1 MSIAETI
8 ADRAGGRIGPGRLV
22 LVVGPS
28 GAGKDTLIGLV
39 REACTDSPQF
49 AFPRRTVTREASV
62 HEENEAISAAAFD
75 AQNSAGA
82 FALAWSA
89 HGLSYG
95 LRRTVDDDI
104 HAGRTVIVNVSRT
117 IVAQARRRYTNV
129 VVVQVTAPPEVL
141 AERLAARGRASDGAI
156 VDRLSRTID
165 GSGFA
170 PDIEIVNVGLAADR
184 ARDLLDAVIA
194 AG

>member
-8 ADRAGGRIGPGRLV
+8 ADRAADRIGPGRLV

-28 GAGKDTLIGLV
+28 GAGKDTLISLV
-39 REACTDSPQF
+39 REACRGKPQF
-49 AFPRRTVTREASV
+49 VFPRRTVTREASV
-62 HEENEAISAAAFD
+62 HEENEAVSPAVFDAAA
-75 AQNSAGA
+75 SAGA

-95 LRRTVDDDI
+95 LRGTVDDDI

-117 IVAQARRRYTNV
+117 IIAQARRRYANV

-141 AERLAARGRASDGAI
+141 AERLAARGRASDGAL
-156 VDRLSRTID
+156 VDRLNRAVAPDT
-165 GSGFA
+165 A
-170 PDIEIVNVGLAADR
+170 PDIEIVNVGPAIDR
-184 ARDLLDAVIA
+184 ARDLLNAITTVA
-194 AG
+194 

>member
-8 ADRAGGRIGPGRLV
+8 ADRAGDRIGPGRLV

-39 REACTDSPQF
+39 REVCSGSPQF

-62 HEENEAISAAAFD
+62 HEENESVSAAAFE

-95 LRRTVDDDI
+95 LRRVVDDDI
-104 HAGRTVIVNVSRT
+104 HAGRTVIVNVSRM
-117 IVAQARRRYTNV
+117 IVAQARRRYMNV

-141 AERLAARGRASDGAI
+141 AERLAARGRASDGALA
-156 VDRLSRTID
+156 DRLNRAVAPDT
-165 GSGFA
+165 A
-170 PDIEIVNVGLAADR
+170 PDIEIVNVGSAADR
-184 ARDLLDAVIA
+184 ARDLLNAITTVA
-194 AG
+194 